1 MEAHLGGFANKLWCV
16 GWRALIFSA
25 ILLTLKFSTS
35 PALHYP
41 WVLAFDSNFVEIW
54 NVNTGVFTQVI
65 QGSNIRLLFADTP
78 PSTAHSAAS
87 LHQQQMAQQQRMFR
101 PPPPQM
107 GGNYYPPY
115 PPQNGYGQHPPPPGQ
130 RMMRP
135 PPPPGQP
142 PMGYHPPPQQQ
153 MRLPPPP
160 PRNARSK
167 IVFSV
172 DEKVVEV
179 RLAAH

>member
-16 GWRALIFSA
+16 GWRALILSA
-25 ILLTLKFSTS
+25 ILLTLKFLTS

-101 PPPPQM
+101 PPPQM

-115 PPQNGYGQHPPPPGQ
+115 PPQNGYGQPPPPPGQ

-135 PPPPGQP
+135 PPPPGQH

-153 MRLPPPP
+153 MRLPPP